1 MGVHSLC
8 HCLMPSLP
16 WGTMS
21 DPGPDSQG
29 RRQGRV
35 RKEQI
40 LFGEIIGEQNR
51 KSPKWDCV
59 WRSRHLPGIRTWDW
73 EWAGLSQPPGRC
85 TCHRD
90 AHLPEK
96 LRGYTSHFP
105 VPSRGL
111 WSAPCCSPGYRHLSL
126 YHKTSSMALA
136 FRKKNLGPC
145 GTPKAEM
152 ICSQRVWVKFGDTTT
167 RQQVLISIQGRDCPD
182 RAADEG
188 AGGRAWASAGWGV
201 GC

>member
-1 MGVHSLC
+1 MHIAPHRPCLTSSSEASCRPGHITVPTLQMRMPRLTALKAVQLVSGGARFGSRTVGVHSLC

-16 WGTMS
+16 WGKMS

-40 LFGEIIGEQNR
+40 LFGEIIGERNR

-73 EWAGLSQPPGRC
+73 EWAGLSQPPGRT

-90 AHLPEK
+90 AHLPGK
-96 LRGYTSHFP
+96 LRGCTSHLP
-105 VPSRGL
+105 IPLRGL
-111 WSAPCCSPGYRHLSL
+111 WSA
-126 YHKTSSMALA
+126 
-136 FRKKNLGPC
+136 
-145 GTPKAEM
+145 
-152 ICSQRVWVKFGDTTT
+152 
-167 RQQVLISIQGRDCPD
+167 
-182 RAADEG
+182 RAALLATDTL
-188 AGGRAWASAGWGV
+188 ASTVRLPAWLWPLGRKR
-201 GC
+201 